1 MVAGKESS
9 DLGAPPGAT
18 PEPLLDT
25 VSAQPGRGVCDVG
38 GVGEGEGGAG
48 GAVPDLALG

>member
-1 MVAGKESS
+1 MVAGEESS

-25 VSAQPGRGVCDVG
+25 VLLNLEEECVMWG
-38 GVGEGEGGAG
+38 GKAGAE

>member
-1 MVAGKESS
+1 MVAGEESS

-18 PEPLLDT
+18 PEPLLDA

-38 GVGEGEGGAG
+38 GKGGVW